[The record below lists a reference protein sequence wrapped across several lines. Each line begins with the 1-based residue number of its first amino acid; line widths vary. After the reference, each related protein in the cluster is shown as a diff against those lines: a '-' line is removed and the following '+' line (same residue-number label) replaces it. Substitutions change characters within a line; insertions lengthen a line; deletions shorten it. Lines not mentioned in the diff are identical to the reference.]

1 MPTVSP
7 ALLKNIKYSL
17 GNNLAVIKSLIPRAG
32 AGDANSG
39 VKLVFNLTTGKFS
52 TEKNALIRT
61 MGNLFKSGG
70 SDSATNKNCF
80 EYPLLITFYELR
92 KLQLNIRA
100 GKTAR
105 NNSDKDIDL
114 SNPLGLY
121 QQGSKSKTDK
131 VAYAERL
138 ADPRQ
143 GQYSKQGNA
152 YEGLRDGLLF
162 LMNTTYQAQNKRPQ
176 RDAITAILTKASQL
190 NKAETQPKLDNLLAG
205 WIPFVIPEDIKNMV
219 TNALFLLQNRNTF
232 ISLPNIDY
240 LNNRQKDFRE
250 TRIGILSA
258 YIYEYVYYA
267 LSLSGNTKVAKP
279 FFRQP
284 AAHRKDKKIYGIDT
298 SIKLV
303 RSNDD
308 RSVGFKGIVAVAT
321 GPIIRSHVTVRCGL
335 IAKGLINSAEN
346 FGSNLFLITQDTC
359 IKNLAFVF
367 SQAGEKFM
375 KPFNTGFN
383 PLND

>member
-7 ALLKNIKYSL
+7 ALLKNIKNNL

-131 VAYAERL
+131 VPYADRL
-138 ADPRQ
+138 TDPRA
-143 GQYSKQGNA
+143 GQVAKQGMP
-152 YEGLRDGLLF
+152 YFDLRDGLTS
-162 LMNTTYQAQNKRPQ
+162 LMSNSYQAPDKGPQ
-176 RDAITAILTKASQL
+176 REAIKAILTKASQL

-205 WIPFVIPEDIKNMV
+205 WIPFVIPEDIKNKV
-219 TNALFLLQNRNTF
+219 SISISFLNS
-232 ISLPNIDY
+232 ISNPDKFVLIGLD
-240 LNNRQKDFRE
+240 KDLTEKKIR
-250 TRIGILSA
+250 ILSA
-258 YIYEYVYYA
+258 YIYKYVYFGRLY
-267 LSLSGNTKVAKP
+267 T
-279 FFRQP
+279 
-284 AAHRKDKKIYGIDT
+284 HKKKTNAIQLPEGVKNIYGIDIAT
-298 SIKLV
+298 
-303 RSNDD
+303 
-308 RSVGFKGIVAVAT
+308 AVAHFHKFDSIVKQPST
-321 GPIIRSHVTVRCGL
+321 ILYSYATVRCGL
-335 IAKGLINSAEN
+335 IAKGLINSAET
-346 FGSNLFLITQDTC
+346 FDSNLFLITQDTC

-375 KPFNTGFN
+375 QPFNTGFN